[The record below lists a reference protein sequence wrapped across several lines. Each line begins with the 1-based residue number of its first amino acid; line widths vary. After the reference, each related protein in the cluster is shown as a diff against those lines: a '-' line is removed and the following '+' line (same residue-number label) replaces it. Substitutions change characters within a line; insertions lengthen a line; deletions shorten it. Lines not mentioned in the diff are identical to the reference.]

1 MISSEN
7 HISSTEEAYE
17 AVRTKLG
24 GIRSDIKSTQESLK
38 KTLKESRNLKLKSEA
53 YDLELA
59 VLKSKHEKLESRNS
73 ESS

>member
-7 HISSTEEAYE
+7 NSSRAKEAYE

-38 KTLKESRNLKLKSEA
+38 KTLKESMNLKLQTEA

-59 VLKSKHEKLESRNS
+59 GLKSEIEKLELRNS
-73 ESS
+73 